1 MERFIEIAA
10 VGHSHTVQNQ
20 SEREKTLSPFSSRP
34 LPLPAVNCRAR
45 PNYRAAAGMYNCKNA
60 LEQFN
65 YRTCNSMFEE
75 QPLLLMHLPAFLLHY
90 LFFGRASSMLFPR
103 AAE

>member
-10 VGHSHTVQNQ
+10 VGHSHTIQNQ
-20 SEREKTLSPFSSRP
+20 SEREKTLSPFSSRL

-90 LFFGRASSMLFPR
+90 LFFWQSIKYAFSQSS
-103 AAE
+103 